1 MDERECALLMRYT
14 LELMRRAEMGDL
26 VERIVAE
33 APHEAPPSRQL
44 LRMLDALDDELRH
57 QDAGTTRRIMGQLAE
72 TVHTPEGEPPRG
84 LWLDLA
90 PAHQTLFGLD
100 GVNLAEGASLEAVID
115 DLESLRAQIRAELE
129 GQQWR

>member
-1 MDERECALLMRYT
+1 MDERACAILMRYT
-14 LELMRRAEMGDL
+14 LELMRRADMGDL
-26 VERIVAE
+26 IDRIVADTG
-33 APHEAPPSRQL
+33 PDDAPPSRQL

-90 PAHQTLFGLD
+90 PAHQNSR
-100 GVNLAEGASLEAVID
+100 VNSGSEP
-115 DLESLRAQIRAELE
+115 
-129 GQQWR
+129 